1 MFKTKNKKKDYCDHL
16 HEESG
21 HVCTSALNPSSSGT
35 SASVLHRTRDNMDDN
50 VMMVMMMWVQGCLD
64 AIFFMVVPKRE
75 WWKMS
80 KTRQNSQKQVRPA
93 GRNERTKCCGI
104 YSLLLLLLLHL
115 ITNLRNKWAMCTFFG
130 VGASEGSK
138 NNQQCGT
145 QIKEHLQTL
154 GKKHTNPFPVAGSP
168 IWPGPAA
175 SWLIQVFIQ
184 QFLSRIQLT
193 LKPAGKWTRPCPLSR
208 RSQWLISSRELSNKS
223 CSNKSQ
229 SSFCKHR
236 SGHRNHQPLKLRS
249 LFNCC

>member
-1 MFKTKNKKKDYCDHL
+1 M
-16 HEESG
+16 
-21 HVCTSALNPSSSGT
+21 PSSSWWSPSVSDEDVKNKTKQPKT
-35 SASVLHRTRDNMDDN
+35 SSSGRQEWEDKVLRDLFSPPPPPTFNHKPPQQ
-50 VMMVMMMWVQGCLD
+50 VSYVH
-64 AIFFMVVPKRE
+64 IFWSWRI
-75 WWKMS
+75 
-80 KTRQNSQKQVRPA
+80 RRLQKQS
-93 GRNERTKCCGI
+93 T
-104 YSLLLLLLLHL
+104 
-115 ITNLRNKWAMCTFFG
+115 
-130 VGASEGSK
+130 
-138 NNQQCGT
+138 QCGT

-154 GKKHTNPFPVAGSP
+154 GKKHTNPFLVAGSP